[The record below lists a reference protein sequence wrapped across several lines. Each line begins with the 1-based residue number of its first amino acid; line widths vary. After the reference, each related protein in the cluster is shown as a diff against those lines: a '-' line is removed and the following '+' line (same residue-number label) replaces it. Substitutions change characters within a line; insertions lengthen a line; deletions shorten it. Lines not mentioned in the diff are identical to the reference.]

1 MVRRSGSVEAADDV
15 LRDQA
20 VDDLDELIDAVADAR
35 KDLRSYQS
43 VLEKNR
49 RHLAGGGRAS
59 DMAVRFDV
67 RAVRTSLTDRLNRV
81 ERARNASRRSLW
93 RLQAAEGRTI
103 AEIARIWGLSRQL
116 ISRALRSDDTGTRDP
131 IGRSPA
137 R

>member
-1 MVRRSGSVEAADDV
+1 MVRGSGSVEAADVEPADDA

-20 VDDLDELIDAVADAR
+20 LDDLDALIDAVADAR

-43 VLEKNR
+43 VLEKNH
-49 RHLAGGGRAS
+49 RHLAVGGRAS

-67 RAVRTSLTDRLNRV
+67 RAVRTSLTDRLNLL

-93 RLQAAEGRTI
+93 RLQASEGRTI

-116 ISRALRSDDTGTRDP
+116 ISRALRS
-131 IGRSPA
+131 
-137 R
+137 

>member
-1 MVRRSGSVEAADDV
+1 MIRGPGSAEVARDA

-20 VDDLDELIDAVADAR
+20 LGDLDELMDVVADTR

-49 RHLAGGGRAS
+49 RHLAAGGRAS

-67 RAVRTSLTDRLNRV
+67 RAVRTSLTDRLDRV

-93 RLQAAEGRTI
+93 RMQASEGRTI
-103 AEIARIWGLSRQL
+103 AEIARMWGLSRQL
-116 ISRALRSDDTGTRDP
+116 ISRALRSGNTEHR
-131 IGRSPA
+131 
-137 R
+137 